1 MTIGTLG
8 AIKLP
13 DYPDAKHD
21 NEFQR
26 GLMFQDFVIEQLSKR
41 FGLVFQMFSSRIY
54 QWEAG
59 EGVQPFEI
67 KMDDGW
73 QKYNRL
79 SIEVAEKSKKNVPI
93 WTPSGIMRE
102 DKTLFYV
109 HGNRKCFWI
118 FFKKHL
124 RMIYEKER
132 PEIAEKFGTIK
143 TFYIPVERANKIGER
158 VEFETTQ

>member
-1 MTIGTLG
+1 MTVGTPG

-13 DYPDAKHD
+13 SYPDAKHN

-26 GLMFQDFVIEQLSKR
+26 GLMFQDFVIEHLSKR
-41 FGLVFQMFSSRIY
+41 YGLVFQMFSSRVY
-54 QWEAG
+54 QFGAG

-79 SIEVAEKSKKNVPI
+79 SIEVAEKSKKDITV
-93 WTPSGIMRE
+93 WSPSGIMRD
-102 DKTLFYV
+102 DKTLFYI
-109 HGNRKCFWI
+109 HGNRTCFWI

-124 RMIYEKER
+124 QWIYTNEK
-132 PEIAEKFGTIK
+132 PAVTEKFGTIK
-143 TFYIPVERANKIGER
+143 TFYVPVERADKLGER
-158 VEFETTQ
+158 VTP